1 MKFPSLKHP
10 ALRPDDLEPT
20 CNTSAQLKPDSTLKQ
35 RNRNKKVKNWE
46 NYTVSTSKRNETKP
60 VASQTILEIL
70 HSRCNNRHIEQLTE
84 VFGVSC
90 RGLCVEEFSGVY
102 QQALAGDH
110 P

>member
-20 CNTSAQLKPDSTLKQ
+20 YNTSAKLKPDSTLKQ
-35 RNRNKKVKNWE
+35 RNRNKKVKNWGKLHCI
-46 NYTVSTSKRNETKP
+46 YMKHNETKP
-60 VASQTILEIL
+60 IISQINLEIL
-70 HSRCNNRHIEQLTE
+70 HSRCNNRHIVQLTE
-84 VFGVSC
+84 VVGC
-90 RGLCVEEFSGVY
+90 LCVEEFSGVY